1 MGEKKNGGDKK
12 NGDGG
17 EKKKDDS
24 PITVVLK
31 VDMHCEGCASKI
43 VKTVKAFDGV
53 EAAKTEFA
61 TNKLTV
67 IGKVDPSKLRELLA
81 EKAKKKVDLIS
92 PQPNKKDDNKAK
104 DDNKKKPDEPKKKPD
119 HKKPKE
125 KEPAVTTAVLKLRL
139 HCQGC
144 ISKIHKTVTR
154 TKGYNDMSIDKQKEL
169 VTVIGSMDMQTLAET
184 LQDKLKRTVE
194 IVPPKKEKDA
204 GEKESGK
211 GDNGSGGKK
220 KGGGGGAGDAGQKVE
235 ADGGMVT
242 IDEISRLSQ
251 YMGQPTFGYGYGY
264 GHGYGFGYGYP
275 PGYIGENAHAP
286 QMFSDENPNACSVM

>member
-1 MGEKKNGGDKK
+1 MGETKNGGEKK

-17 EKKKDDS
+17 QKKKDDN
-24 PITVVLK
+24 PITVVFK

-43 VKTVKAFDGV
+43 GKIVKAFDGV

-92 PQPNKKDDNKAK
+92 PQPNKKDDNNAK
-104 DDNKKKPDEPKKKPD
+104 NDIKKKADEPKKKPD
-119 HKKPKE
+119 EKKPKE

-154 TKGYNDMSIDKQKEL
+154 TKGFNDMSIDKQKEL
-169 VTVIGSMDMQTLAET
+169 VTVIGSMDMKALAES
-184 LQDKLKRTVE
+184 LQDKLKRPVE

-204 GEKESGK
+204 GEKGSGK
-211 GDNGSGGKK
+211 GDNAGGGKK
-220 KGGGGGAGDAGQKVE
+220 KGGGGGGDGGQNVSAE
-235 ADGGMVT
+235 GGMVMM
-242 IDEISRLSQ
+242 DEISRINQ
-251 YMGQPTFGYGYGY
+251 YMGQPAFGYGY
-264 GHGYGFGYGYP
+264 GHGHGYP
-275 PGYIGENAHAP
+275 PAYIGENVHAP